1 MQDPMAVLEQNYISI
16 QDQVNMLSLSC
27 NQAERDT
34 LNTEL
39 VAARSAY
46 WSCVNKA
53 FHDDDPQVVALTA
66 QLKQQTQAIKD
77 AVQNMGDIAKVLDQI
92 TMAVNTA
99 ANLAALV
106 ISA

>member
-1 MQDPMAVLEQNYISI
+1 MQDPMAVLEQNYITI
-16 QDQVNMLSLSC
+16 QDQVNMLSFNC

-34 LNTEL
+34 LNAQL

-53 FHDDDPQVVALTA
+53 FHDDDPQVVALTV

-92 TMAVNTA
+92 TTAVGTA
-99 ANLAALV
+99 AKLAALV

>member
-1 MQDPMAVLEQNYISI
+1 MQDPMAVLEQNYITI

-27 NQAERDT
+27 NQAERDD
-34 LNTEL
+34 LNAQL

-53 FHDDDPQVVALTA
+53 FHDDDPKVVALTA
-66 QLKQQTQAIKD
+66 QLKQQTQAIKG
-77 AVQNMGDIAKVLDQI
+77 AVQNMGEIASVLDQI
-92 TMAVNTA
+92 TTAVNTA
-99 ANLAALV
+99 SKLAALV

>member
-1 MQDPMAVLEQNYISI
+1 MQDPMAVLEQNYITI

-27 NQAERDT
+27 NQPERDA
-34 LNTEL
+34 LNTQL

-46 WSCVNKA
+46 WACVNKA

-66 QLKQQTQAIKD
+66 ELKQQTQAIKD
-77 AVQNMGDIAKVLDQI
+77 AVQNMGNIAKVRDQI
-92 TMAVNTA
+92 TTAVGTA
-99 ANLAALV
+99 AKLAALV

>member
-1 MQDPMAVLEQNYISI
+1 MQDPMAVLEQNYITI
-16 QDQVNMLSLSC
+16 QDQVNVLSLSC
-27 NQAERDT
+27 NQAERDK
-34 LNTEL
+34 LNTQL
-39 VAARSAY
+39 LAARSAY

-53 FHDDDPQVVALTA
+53 FHDDDPQVAALTA
-66 QLKQQTQAIKD
+66 QLKQQTQSIKN

-92 TMAVNTA
+92 TTAANTA

>member
-1 MQDPMAVLEQNYISI
+1 MQDPMAVLEQNYITI

-34 LNTEL
+34 LNAQL

-53 FHDDDPQVVALTA
+53 FHDDDPQVAALTA
-66 QLKQQTQAIKD
+66 QLKQQTFSVRTHK
-77 AVQNMGDIAKVLDQI
+77 GLDHCGRVV
-92 TMAVNTA
+92 ASYGLRSDHVP
-99 ANLAALV
+99 
-106 ISA
+106 